1 MFTKMSSC
9 WKQYK
14 LNDVLMNC
22 FCSKHIFTF
31 QFMASE
37 SSLLHKWHPAYQTSS
52 SGIPLKKDWHPAYQ
66 KGGGFT
72 LIYVFILSGWQ
83 WYWRGTKI
91 RLHLTL
97 VVLLYTPPFYQF
109 INQDL
114 PPPALWTLICCF
126 CDLGD
131 KSFHFLSPFFSTN
144 LPVEHN
150 CRFGFI

>member
-1 MFTKMSSC
+1 MF
-9 WKQYK
+9 WWIVFV
-14 LNDVLMNC
+14 LN
-22 FCSKHIFTF
+22 IF
-31 QFMASE
+31 
-37 SSLLHKWHPAYQTSS
+37 LLFNSWHPNLVCST
-52 SGIPLKKDWHPAYQ
+52 SGIRRTKPRHPEYRLKRTGIQLTKRRC
-66 KGGGFT
+66 FT